1 MLSRAIPYEGNEPYI
16 FLSYSHKDAP
26 RVYPLLEQMVRDGYR
41 IWYDDGN
48 HPGDDWLDNIA
59 EHLNGCRVCLAM
71 LSANSGASHNCRNEV
86 NLARELDK
94 KLMAV
99 HLEQFDM
106 PLGMRLQM
114 GTIHYLKLY
123 EYPSSYALLQK
134 LYDTEA
140 MAECRAEPGSLPMRE
155 AQEAAPEETPVP
167 NPILKSFV
175 DTEKQTDI
183 IEEDFAPQPDPVDT
197 QNAGEAIAD
206 EDIPVE
212 VPDEIVPA
220 VEVPEKDDSAEQEPA
235 PEKKTT
241 EEEAVVQP
249 EPVKETQPKKKKV
262 KKVVAKVKV
271 APAPVVEEQ
280 PVPVVEEQPAPV
292 AEKQPAPVAEEQPA
306 PVEEEQPADLNE
318 QESEDW
324 DEEDDCKTVYVQK
337 EPELD
342 DEDGEATVRVS
353 RQKLMV
359 LLHLS
364 QGKLYILQSAQTR
377 IGRSKKRCDIVV
389 ENNSAVSNTHADI
402 IQINGSCY
410 LRDVGSSNGT
420 FIGGEK
426 LEYEGQVKL
435 ECPAVFYLY
444 NEPFMLVADDM
455 AQKLADAGS
464 ACFLRSEK
472 TGNYKLVD
480 SYPMLLDRKHI
491 WEDGTL
497 DDNQISRKK
506 HAWLMQHGDAVCL
519 EDRDSTNG
527 TYLNDQKLPYGPAC
541 ELKAGDRIRLGET
554 VLEFGMAVL

>member
-59 EHLNGCRVCLAM
+59 GHLNGCRVCLAM

-123 EYPSSYALLQK
+123 EYPSMYALLQK

-140 MAECRAEPGSLPMRE
+140 MAQCRAEPGSLPMRE
-155 AQEAAPEETPVP
+155 VPQTEPEEAPVS
-167 NPILKSFV
+167 NPILESFV
-175 DTEKQTDI
+175 NAEKRP
-183 IEEDFAPQPDPVDT
+183 A
-197 QNAGEAIAD
+197 
-206 EDIPVE
+206 PVE
-212 VPDEIVPA
+212 EEQPAPVVEEQLAPVVEEQPAPVEEELPVPAEEEQPAPVAEVVPDASV
-220 VEVPEKDDSAEQEPA
+220 S
-235 PEKKTT
+235 
-241 EEEAVVQP
+241 EEALPTP
-249 EPVKETQPKKKKV
+249 EPMKETPPKKKKV
-262 KKVVAKVKV
+262 KVVAKMKA

-280 PVPVVEEQPAPV
+280 PAPVVEEQPAPV
-292 AEKQPAPVAEEQPA
+292 AEEHPVPVVEELPVPVA
-306 PVEEEQPADLNE
+306 
-318 QESEDW
+318 EDW
-324 DEEDDCKTVYVQK
+324 DEDDDCKTVYMQK
-337 EPELD
+337 EPEPD
-342 DEDGEATVRVS
+342 DEDDEATVRVS

-364 QGKLYILQSAQTR
+364 QGKGYILQSAQTR
-377 IGRSKKRCDIVV
+377 IGRSPKRCDSVV

-402 IQINGSCY
+402 IQINGNCY
-410 LRDVGSSNGT
+410 LRDNGSSNGT

-444 NEPFMLVADDM
+444 NEPFMLVTDDT
-455 AQKLADAGS
+455 AQRLVDAGR

-506 HAWLMQHGDAVCL
+506 HAWLLLHGDTVCL

-541 ELKAGDRIRLGET
+541 ALKAGDRIRLGET
-554 VLEFGMAVL
+554 VLEFGMTVL